1 MKKYIKLIAAVVVLG
16 LASCDNDFTDIN
28 TDPDKASGEIFDP
41 NLILPDALYN
51 YANSTTGYRG
61 PILFQSMWVQLMA
74 STSTIANYYVNA
86 DKYVASGSTP
96 GYATNIWSDNYRVAS
111 EMYQMKKLAIEQGY
125 SNLANIAD
133 IVKIQSIAF
142 MSDVYGDVPY
152 SEALQLEDG
161 VSRPSYDDQATLYP
175 QLLEELNTAVSAL
188 DTSADS
194 PTNDIFFSGDISQW
208 RKFGY
213 SLMLK
218 MAMRLVN
225 VDAALAQS
233 YVETAAAGGVFASAA
248 DEAILLTDN
257 STGFHN
263 SNSAALATASD
274 YYEVRWSDVMIDYL
288 NSTDDPRLGVIAE
301 VPEAGL
307 AANQNA
313 SLAGDSDPA
322 IQLGMPNGYDLNGGA
337 TDISNSPDYP
347 GPTGTGDDQAP
358 IGAYSR
364 PTGMYRNLEAPVFV
378 LTYAETQLLLAEA
391 ALRGYNVGGT
401 AAEYY
406 ANGVSGAMTAINK
419 YGGSQIAA
427 ADITAYV
434 AANPLDVSSTE
445 AALEMINVQY
455 WATTGLLGNFTEAWS
470 NWRRSAYPELTP
482 VNYVGNFSNGTIP
495 VRQIYPAD
503 ESTYNPENYEAA
515 AAAMGGD
522 VWTANVWWDNN

>member
-1 MKKYIKLIAAVVVLG
+1 
-16 LASCDNDFTDIN
+16 
-28 TDPDKASGEIFDP
+28 
-41 NLILPDALYN
+41 
-51 YANSTTGYRG
+51 
-61 PILFQSMWVQLMA
+61 
-74 STSTIANYYVNA
+74 
-86 DKYVASGSTP
+86 
-96 GYATNIWSDNYRVAS
+96 
-111 EMYQMKKLAIEQGY
+111 
-125 SNLANIAD
+125 
-133 IVKIQSIAF
+133 
-142 MSDVYGDVPY
+142 
-152 SEALQLEDG
+152 
-161 VSRPSYDDQATLYP
+161 
-175 QLLEELNTAVSAL
+175 
-188 DTSADS
+188 
-194 PTNDIFFSGDISQW
+194 
-208 RKFGY
+208 
-213 SLMLK
+213 
-218 MAMRLVN
+218 
-225 VDAALAQS
+225 
-233 YVETAAAGGVFASAA
+233 
-248 DEAILLTDN
+248 
-257 STGFHN
+257 
-263 SNSAALATASD
+263 
-274 YYEVRWSDVMIDYL
+274 
-288 NSTDDPRLGVIAE
+288 
-301 VPEAGL
+301 
-307 AANQNA
+307 
-313 SLAGDSDPA
+313 GDSDPS